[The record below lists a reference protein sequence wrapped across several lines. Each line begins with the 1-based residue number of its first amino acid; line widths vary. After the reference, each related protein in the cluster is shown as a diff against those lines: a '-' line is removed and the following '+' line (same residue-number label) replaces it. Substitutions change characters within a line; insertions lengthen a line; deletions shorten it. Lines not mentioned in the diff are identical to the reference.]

1 MSFLSPLALAVFGLS
16 LPLVLLYFL
25 KVRRREQT
33 VPSLLLW
40 DPALRDREASAF
52 FQRLQRDPLL
62 ILQILALLALA
73 LALARPAV
81 TIMGQGARKVVVV
94 LDTSASMKAR
104 DVSPSRFGVAKSE
117 AIALVNRLGEGAE
130 VMVIETSVQP
140 RVLVPLGR
148 DRERAVAAIRAAQA
162 RDLPHRIVEAVRT
175 ARALL
180 GADPRAEIHV
190 FTDGSF
196 TLPHTPEMA
205 DPRLRWVGV
214 GQGGRNVAIT
224 NLAVRKTY
232 YGSFEYQAF
241 VSLVNYTSETETF
254 TFSLEVDDKT
264 IAEKSVTLEPSV
276 RRSVVLPFSH
286 GGGGTITARLQIRD
300 DLATDNVAY
309 AVLPPPRKMSVLL
322 VSPGNLF
329 LEKVL
334 RTEPQVTLEVRT
346 PEQYQGGMGDADV
359 VVLDSASPPKVG
371 PGRFVFVNTVPPDV
385 PLETLGRIE
394 RPVIMDWDR
403 AHPIMRY
410 VEFAKVTI
418 EDALRIRP
426 LAAGRPLV
434 EAVGG
439 PLIYALE
446 ETDRKAIFIGF
457 DLFKTDFPLRVAF
470 PLILSNGLRWLH
482 PAGIDQASLS
492 LATGQPILIPA
503 EHGVN
508 SVTVTTPSG
517 RVVKGQVTRGV
528 VSFTETDEVGLY
540 TLATSRGQMKV
551 AVNLTDAEESNL
563 TPRPL
568 PKAPAGAVDASVPM
582 AVQRELW
589 QIFVMIAVALL
600 VLEGLFYWRR
610 QSAGRLV
617 LPTGPGD
624 RWALALR
631 GALVVVLCLT
641 LFRPTLPRWVDRINV
656 VFLLDHSDSVSL
668 AARERA
674 YRFAAEAVKHEKS
687 ADHHGLIVFGEEA
700 VVDQPLAG
708 KSALE
713 RPKAHVAARGTNLFQ
728 AIQLALATL
737 PSGQANRI
745 VLLTDGRQTAGSG
758 VAAAQA
764 VKDSGA
770 DLFYVAAPLTFS
782 QEVVAESMVLP
793 QEVKFGEPFQAKL
806 VAWSLKDTEGR
817 LSLFRNGEFLGAQVV
832 RLNAGKNVFSYR
844 QSLET
849 SGIHVYQAALEV
861 EGDTIEDN
869 NRAVGT
875 VVVRG
880 KPQVLLADRDRSHA
894 QSLAGALRSQNIDVS
909 VVEPTQIPT
918 DVAGLQKYDGLILSN
933 VSSLKLT
940 KTQME
945 QIRDYVRDHGGGLI
959 MVGGE
964 ESFGLGG
971 YYRTP
976 IEEAL
981 PVTMEIK
988 QKVEIPSLAV
998 VLSIDRSGSM
1008 AMSTDEKVTKLDLA
1022 KEAAHLVVDLLD
1034 ERNEVGVMS
1043 WDTEFLWDVPIRQAK
1058 DKAAIHHAIATI
1070 KAGGGT
1076 DGYPALKESYA
1087 VLFDRPAL
1095 LKHVIFLSDGQMTRG
1110 DFAGL
1115 LRRMAKDKI
1124 TVSTVAI
1131 GKDADLQLMVDVAK
1145 WGRGRFYYTE
1155 DSQTIPRIFTLETQL
1170 ASKAS
1175 LVEQPFKPQLTSA
1188 GHDAMQDIDWK
1199 AVPPLGGYV
1208 ATTLKGT
1215 ADLVLMSHQ
1224 EDPVLATWRY
1234 GLGRAAAFTSDAKA
1248 KWGVLW
1254 LRWRDF
1260 NKFWAQLTR
1269 WTLRSGSRSDTVARV
1284 ERHDNAGEVV
1294 VDAIDGKGE
1303 FINFLDSQVGVVAPN
1318 RERTVIDLEQVA
1330 PGRYRGRFPA
1340 PQEGVYLVG
1349 MAQRR
1354 NERVVGSQLA
1364 GLVVPYA
1371 EELRDLGVDEA
1382 ALREMSELTG
1392 GGPLD
1397 DPRQAFLKARRQ
1409 SRIAVEIWTWMVGLV
1424 AVLMV
1429 PEIALRRVGPAA
1441 FAWFGAL
1448 GRRRRTGGE
1457 GNVRDDAGRDVTHA

>member
-1 MSFLSPLALAVFGLS
+1 MSFLSPLALTLFALS

-25 KVRRREQT
+25 KVRRRERM

-40 DPALRDREASAF
+40 APALRDREASAF

-62 ILQILALLALA
+62 ILQILALLALT

-81 TIMGQGARKVVVV
+81 TIMGEGARKVVIV

-130 VMVIETSVQP
+130 IMLIETGVQP

-148 DRERAVAAIRAAQA
+148 DRERVVAAIRSAQA
-162 RDLPHRIVEAVRT
+162 RDLPHRIIEAVRT
-175 ARALL
+175 SRALV
-180 GADPRAEIHV
+180 GTDSRAEIHV

-196 TLPHTPEMA
+196 TLAQTPEMT
-205 DPRLRWVGV
+205 DPRLHWHGV

-224 NLAVRKTY
+224 NLSVRKTY

-241 VSLVNYTSETETF
+241 VSLVNYTPETETF
-254 TFSLEVDDKT
+254 TFSLEVDDKP

-276 RRSVVLPFSH
+276 RRSVVMPFSH
-286 GGGGTITARLQIRD
+286 GGGGTVTARLQIRD
-300 DLATDNVAY
+300 DLATDNIAY
-309 AVLPPPRKMSVLL
+309 AVLPPARKMSVLL

-334 RTEPQVTLEVRT
+334 RTDPQVSLEVRT
-346 PEQYQGGMGDADV
+346 PDQYQGGMGEADV
-359 VVLDSASPPKVG
+359 VIIDSVSLPKVG
-371 PGRFVFVNTVPPDV
+371 PGRFVFVNAVPADV
-385 PLETLGRIE
+385 PIETLGRIE

-403 AHPIMRY
+403 AHPIMRH

-446 ETDRKAIFIGF
+446 EAERKAIFIGF

-482 PAGIDQASLS
+482 PAGIGQASLS

-517 RVVKGQVTRGV
+517 RIVKGHVTRGV

-540 TLATSRGQMKV
+540 TLTTSRGQMKV

-563 TPRPL
+563 VPRPL
-568 PKAPAGAVDASVPM
+568 PKTTAAGLAAPAPVPI
-582 AVQRELW
+582 QRELW
-589 QIFVMIAVALL
+589 PIFVVVAVVLL
-600 VLEGLFYWRR
+600 VLEALLYWRR
-610 QSAGRLV
+610 QSAGRLAI
-617 LPTGPGD
+617 PTGPGD
-624 RWALALR
+624 RWALAVR

-641 LFRPTLPRWVDRINV
+641 LFRPTMPRWVDRINV

-674 YRFAAEAVKHEKS
+674 YRFAAEAVKHEKA
-687 ADHHGLIVFGEEA
+687 ADRHSVIVFGEQA
-700 VVDQPLAG
+700 VVDQPLGAKG
-708 KSALE
+708 PLE
-713 RPKAHVAARGTNLFQ
+713 RPKVQVAARGTNLFQ

-737 PSGQANRI
+737 PPGQANRV
-745 VLLTDGRQTAGSG
+745 VLLTDGRQTAGNG
-758 VAAAQA
+758 VSAAQA
-764 VKDSGA
+764 AKDGGT
-770 DLFYVAAPLTFS
+770 DVFYVAAPLTFS
-782 QEVVAESMVLP
+782 QEVAAESMVLP
-793 QEVKFGEPFQAKL
+793 QEVKFGEPFQAKV

-849 SGIHVYQAALEV
+849 SGIHVYQASLEV
-861 EGDTIEDN
+861 DGDTIEDN

-875 VVVRG
+875 IVVRG
-880 KPQVLLADRDRSHA
+880 RPQVLLADKDRSHA
-894 QSLAGALRSQNIDVS
+894 QSLAGALRSQNIDVA
-909 VVEPTQIPT
+909 VVEPAQIPK
-918 DVAGLQKYDGLILSN
+918 DVAGLQKYDGVILAN

-940 KTQME
+940 KVQME

-981 PVTMEIK
+981 PVTMEVK

-1058 DKAAIHHAIATI
+1058 DKSAIHHAIATI

-1110 DFAGL
+1110 DFSGL

-1175 LVEQPFKPQLTSA
+1175 LVEQPFKPQLTA
-1188 GHDAMQDIDWK
+1188 PAHEAMQDIDWK

-1208 ATTLKGT
+1208 ASTLKST

-1234 GLGRAAAFTSDAKA
+1234 GLGRSAAFTSDAKA

-1269 WTLRSGSRSDTVARV
+1269 WTLRSGSRSDTVALV
-1284 ERHDNAGEVV
+1284 ERHDDVGEVV

-1303 FINFLDSQVGVVAPN
+1303 FINFLDAQVGVVAPN

-1340 PQEGVYLVG
+1340 PQEGVYLIG

-1354 NERVVGSQLA
+1354 DERVVGSQLA

-1392 GGPLD
+1392 GGPLN
-1397 DPRQAFLKARRQ
+1397 DPREAFLKSRRQ
-1409 SRIAVEIWTWMVGLV
+1409 SRIAVDIWPWMVGLV
-1424 AVLMV
+1424 AVLIV
-1429 PEIALRRVGPAA
+1429 PEIALRRLGPAVFLWIA
-1441 FAWFGAL
+1441 RI
-1448 GRRRRTGGE
+1448 GRRRRDGGDNVP
-1457 GNVRDDAGRDVTHA
+1457 GNAGRDEAHA